1 MTTNKNDW
9 YWINGSAYCPECVE
23 GNTPAI
29 DAADA
34 TRGPCESG
42 RCACCGQDD
51 GELLDVLEDA
61 GYFKQA
67 NEYCI
72 AFVHAD
78 GSWDRFKTFTAE
90 NDDAANAYAEEHF
103 DGKDWYVLDVHGRNI
118 NGGDQE

>member
-9 YWINGSAYCPECVE
+9 YWINGSAYCPDCVE

-61 GYFKQA
+61 GYFKQE

-90 NDDAANAYAEEHF
+90 NDNAANAYAEEHF
-103 DGKDWYVLDVHGRNI
+103 DGKDWYVLNAAGENI
-118 NGGDQE
+118 NA